1 MTGQESRSSESRSH
15 LVTHD
20 DSELVP
26 ASATLAIVKA
36 GAAADVLMD
45 PRALRHLAPFLGRE
59 LTIGQAA
66 AESGEKPNTTLA
78 RARRYLELG
87 LLEVTGAVRRNGR
100 PMKLYRTVADVFFVP
115 FEATRSDSLEAAL
128 AERDSYWEALLRRNV
143 VKSRL
148 ESFGNWGTR
157 IYRDERGRLQVQT
170 AVTPDA
176 NATTLHP
183 AAPAVFSAWR
193 DAVMLDFEDA
203 KALQRELF
211 ELLTRYQRLNG
222 SQRYVLRLAMAPVL
236 VEA

>member
-1 MTGQESRSSESRSH
+1 M
-15 LVTHD
+15 HD
-20 DSELVP
+20 DSESVP
-26 ASATLAIVKA
+26 LSATLAIVKE

-66 AESGEKPNTTLA
+66 TESGEKPNTTLA
-78 RARRYLELG
+78 RVRRYLALG
-87 LLEVTGAVRRNGR
+87 LLEVAGAVKRNGR

-128 AERDSYWEALLRRNV
+128 AERDSYWEVLLRRNV

-211 ELLTRYQRLNG
+211 ELLTRYQRLSG

>member
-1 MTGQESRSSESRSH
+1 MTGQESRRS
-15 LVTHD
+15 LIAHD
-20 DSELVP
+20 DSESVP
-26 ASATLAIVKA
+26 PSASLAIVNE

-45 PRALRHLAPFLGRE
+45 PRALRHLAPFLGRD
-59 LTIGQAA
+59 LTISQAA
-66 AESGEKPNTTLA
+66 AESNEKPNTTLG
-78 RARRYLELG
+78 RVRRYQALG
-87 LLEVTGAVRRNGR
+87 LLTVTGEVERRGR

-143 VKSRL
+143 VRSRL

-157 IYRDERGRLQVQT
+157 IYRDDRGRLQVQT

-176 NATTLHP
+176 NATTLQP
-183 AAPAVFSAWR
+183 DAPAVFSAWR
-193 DAVMLDFEDA
+193 DAVMLDFDDA
-203 KALQRELF
+203 KALQCELF

-236 VEA
+236 VDA

>member
-1 MTGQESRSSESRSH
+1 MIA
-15 LVTHD
+15 HD
-20 DSELVP
+20 DSESVP
-26 ASATLAIVKA
+26 PSASLAIVNE

-45 PRALRHLAPFLGRE
+45 PRALRHLAPFLGRD
-59 LTIGQAA
+59 LTISQAA
-66 AESGEKPNTTLA
+66 AESNEKPNTTLG
-78 RARRYLELG
+78 RVRRYQALG
-87 LLEVTGAVRRNGR
+87 LLTVTGEVERRGR

-143 VKSRL
+143 VRSRL

-157 IYRDERGRLQVQT
+157 IYRDDRGRLQVQT

-176 NATTLHP
+176 NATTLQP
-183 AAPAVFSAWR
+183 DAPAVFSAWR
-193 DAVMLDFEDA
+193 DAVMLDFDDA

-236 VEA
+236 VGA

>member
-1 MTGQESRSSESRSH
+1 M
-15 LVTHD
+15 LIAHD

-26 ASATLAIVKA
+26 PSASLAIVNE

-45 PRALRHLAPFLGRE
+45 PRALRHLAPFLGRD

-66 AESGEKPNTTLA
+66 AESNEKPNTTLT
-78 RARRYLELG
+78 RVRRYLELG
-87 LLEVTGAVRRNGR
+87 LLTITGEVQRRGR

-128 AERDSYWEALLRRNV
+128 AERDSYWESLLRRNV

-176 NATTLHP
+176 NATTLQP
-183 AAPAVFSAWR
+183 DAPAVFSAWR
-193 DAVMLDFEDA
+193 DAVMLDFDDA

-236 VEA
+236 VAA